1 MRLLNCNK
9 NKINYVILVICLFV
23 CSQSLY
29 SQSANKNPK
38 KDLENKKKRINDE
51 INEINSLLS
60 ETKANKKSS
69 IGALVNINMKLE
81 KRQDLINTINAEIY
95 EITKEIKE
103 NDIKTNLLKSNL
115 LKLKNDYAK
124 MIVFAQRNQ
133 DSYSK
138 LMFIFSANNFN
149 QAYARL
155 KYMQQYGEF
164 RKKQAI
170 EIINTQS
177 KLLANLNELKE
188 QRHEKNVL
196 LGNEEEEKLNLS
208 SEKNE
213 QEQVLTELQQKEK
226 GLKQELEKKKQ
237 DAIQLQLAIKK
248 LIADEIKRK
257 LEEAEKA
264 NALATANKKVKAEAD
279 KQKNKK
285 DKKDKKDKTD
295 KNNVPDKNDNNTI
308 SNTKIDK
315 KETIEIPE
323 LNEAAE
329 ALSADFANNRGK
341 LPWPVLKGVI
351 CEAYGEHEHP
361 AIKGFMMFNNG
372 VEICATKGMQ
382 ARAVFDGEVTGIAVS
397 PTGGKLVIIRHGEYL
412 SVYSNLSDVIVKTGQ
427 KITVKQTIG
436 TVMYNED
443 EGKTSMNLQI
453 WKGQKTMDPSGWL
466 FGVR

>member
-1 MRLLNCNK
+1 MSLLKYNK
-9 NKINYVILVICLFV
+9 NKISYFLVVICLFV
-23 CSQSLY
+23 CSQALY
-29 SQSANKNPK
+29 SQGTNKNPK

-51 INEINSLLS
+51 INEINSLLN

-81 KRQDLINTINAEIY
+81 KRQDLINTINAEIN
-95 EITKEIKE
+95 EITKEIKQNE
-103 NDIKTNLLKSNL
+103 TKTNLLKGNL
-115 LKLKNDYAK
+115 QKLKTEYAK

-138 LMFIFSANNFN
+138 LMFIFSASNFN

-177 KLLANLNELKE
+177 SVLANLNELKE

-196 LGNEEEEKLNLS
+196 LGNEEEEKQNLS
-208 SEKNE
+208 SEKNQ

-257 LEEAEKA
+257 LEEAEKS
-264 NALATANKKVKAEAD
+264 NATALANKKAKADAE

-295 KNNVPDKNDNNTI
+295 KNNLPEKNDNNNI
-308 SNTKIDK
+308 NVKVDK

-329 ALSADFANNRGK
+329 ALSVDFANNRGK
-341 LPWPVLKGVI
+341 LPWPVVKGVI
-351 CEAYGEHEHP
+351 CEGYGEHEHP

-382 ARAVFDGEVTGIAVS
+382 ARAVFDGEVTGIAIS

-466 FGVR
+466 YGVR

>member
-1 MRLLNCNK
+1 MSLLKYNK
-9 NKINYVILVICLFV
+9 NKISYILVVICFFV
-23 CSQSLY
+23 CTQTFNSQGS
-29 SQSANKNPK
+29 NKNPK

-51 INEINSLLS
+51 INEINSLLN

-81 KRQDLINTINAEIY
+81 MRQDLINTINAQINV
-95 EITKEIKE
+95 ITKEIKQNE
-103 NDIKTNLLKSNL
+103 NKNNQLKANLQ
-115 LKLKNDYAK
+115 KLKNEYAK

-138 LMFIFSANNFN
+138 LMFIFSATNFN

-155 KYMQQYGEF
+155 KYMQQYGLF
-164 RKKQAI
+164 RKKQAN
-170 EIINTQS
+170 EILATQS
-177 KLLANLNELKE
+177 DLVKNLTELKE

-196 LGNEEEEKLNLS
+196 LGNEEEEKQNLS

-226 GLKQELEKKKQ
+226 ELKQDLEKKKQ

-264 NALATANKKVKAEAD
+264 NAITVANKKAKEEA
-279 KQKNKK
+279 KIKK
-285 DKKDKKDKTD
+285 DKKDKKDKTNTPD
-295 KNNVPDKNDNNTI
+295 KKNNTNIADV
-308 SNTKIDK
+308 KIDK

-323 LNEAAE
+323 LSEAAE
-329 ALSADFANNRGK
+329 ALSADFANNHGK

-351 CEAYGEHEHP
+351 CEGYGEHEHP

-382 ARAVFDGEVTGIAVS
+382 VRAVFDGEVTGIAVS

-412 SVYSNLSDVIVKTGQ
+412 SVYSNLSDVLVKTGQ
-427 KITVKQTIG
+427 KITVKQPIG

-443 EGKTSMNLQI
+443 EGKNSMNLQI

-466 FGVR
+466 YGVR